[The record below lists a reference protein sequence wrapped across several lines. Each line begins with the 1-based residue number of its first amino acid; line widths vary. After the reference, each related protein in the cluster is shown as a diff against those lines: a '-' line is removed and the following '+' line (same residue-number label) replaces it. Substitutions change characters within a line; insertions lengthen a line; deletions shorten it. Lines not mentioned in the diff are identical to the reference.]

1 VPPRAV
7 ALVAVVAAALAG
19 CNRTAATPAPRAESP
34 ARDVEVA
41 LVVDVAWPRT
51 LRLPGDLRADEEST
65 LATKVEGRVAQV
77 RVDLGSRVA
86 HGDVVVELEA
96 HDLELRVAQSEAALE
111 AARARLGLDTAG
123 EDDAIAVDAVPMVRS
138 AQSELDDARRDH
150 ERQASLSGDGIAS
163 RSVLDRAIA
172 RVEAAESAL
181 AEARDEV
188 ANRRALIRQR
198 RAELA
203 LAQQL
208 LRDATIRAPFD
219 GVVAQRLVDR
229 GEFID
234 PGDPVARLVRLDP
247 VRLHLD
253 VPAVAA
259 ARTALGQALR
269 FAPTA
274 GAPLI
279 DATITR
285 IAPELDA
292 RNRTL
297 AVEADL
303 PNADGALRPGAFV
316 DVELM
321 IDPDARALAVP
332 LAALSRFAG
341 VDRVVVAK
349 EGRAVEK
356 LVTVGRI
363 DGERVE
369 LLQGVAAGEAVVL
382 APGALRHGDA
392 LRVAK

>member
-1 VPPRAV
+1 MPPRAV
-7 ALVAVVAAALAG
+7 ALVAVVAAFAG
-19 CNRTAATPAPRAESP
+19 CNRTAATPAPRAETP

-41 LVVDVAWPRT
+41 LVTDVAWPRT

-65 LATKVEGRVAQV
+65 LATKVEGRVAAV

-86 HGDVVVELEA
+86 RGDVVVELEA

-111 AARARLGLDTAG
+111 AARARLGLDQAG

-150 ERQASLSGDGIAS
+150 DRQASLSGDGIAS

-188 ANRRALIRQR
+188 ANRRALVRQR

-208 LRDATIRAPFD
+208 LRDASIRAPFD
-219 GVVAQRLVDR
+219 GAVAQRLVDR

-259 ARTALGQALR
+259 ARATVGQSLR
-269 FAPTA
+269 FVPAA
-274 GAPLI
+274 GAPAL

-321 IDPDARALAVP
+321 IDPSARALAVP
-332 LAALSRFAG
+332 LAALARFAG

-349 EGRAVEK
+349 EGRAVER

-363 DGERVE
+363 AGDRVE

-382 APGALRHGDA
+382 APGALRNGDA